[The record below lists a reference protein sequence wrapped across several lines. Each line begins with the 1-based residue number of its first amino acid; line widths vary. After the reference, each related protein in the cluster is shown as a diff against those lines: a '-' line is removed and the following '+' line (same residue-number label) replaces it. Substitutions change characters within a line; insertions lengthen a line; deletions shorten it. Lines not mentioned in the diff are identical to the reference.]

1 MTGSSEKIQY
11 KGTNY
16 VRCKQDIDID
26 LNKGLK
32 KITKKIGED
41 NQGNNVYA
49 VKGLSL
55 KNFIYFEGNV
65 SMGDGGPVGLYVSPK
80 MKRIISL
87 TKNPN
92 SLRIYAIQKKS
103 YDSSKSIKI
112 LETKN
117 LILIKKVV
125 SYFNKGKFIPSK
137 KMNEIKIAKEYNID
151 FSSSKYPNLVETYDL
166 VKSNQGKLYITSR
179 KSFEVSKGIS
189 KLILIK

>member
-1 MTGSSEKIQY
+1 MLTLLSFSVLVFSGCSLLTGSSEKIQY

-16 VRCKQDIDID
+16 VRCKPDIDVD

-55 KNFIYFEGNV
+55 KNFIYFKGNV

-92 SLRIYAIQKKS
+92 SLRVYAVQ
-103 YDSSKSIKI
+103 
-112 LETKN
+112 KN
-117 LILIKKVV
+117 LM
-125 SYFNKGKFIPSK
+125 IP
-137 KMNEIKIAKEYNID
+137 
-151 FSSSKYPNLVETYDL
+151 L
-166 VKSNQGKLYITSR
+166 NQ
-179 KSFEVSKGIS
+179 
-189 KLILIK
+189 